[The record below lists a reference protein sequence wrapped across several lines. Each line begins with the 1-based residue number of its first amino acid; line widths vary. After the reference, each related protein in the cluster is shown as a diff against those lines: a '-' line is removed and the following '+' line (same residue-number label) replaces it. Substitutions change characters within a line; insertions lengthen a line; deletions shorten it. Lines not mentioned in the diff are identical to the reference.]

1 MTTTTRS
8 PILVAMQRFT
18 ENARL
23 AVFHA
28 QEHTQRLGEA
38 YVSTEHLLLGLLD
51 VEECT
56 AVKMLL
62 ALGIDPQA
70 IRQVIDESAGG
81 GVAEV
86 DARQDMT
93 LTSRAK
99 HVIDLAYDEASTF
112 RHNYIGT
119 EHLLLGLRREEAGFA
134 ARVLSQLD
142 VPLDDLR
149 SLLPAMATEDAGSA
163 LDSLMEME
171 DEPDAQATE
180 LLLELILADM
190 PPGLGFV
197 LAERG
202 IQPWTLGSLVDTD
215 ISFES
220 EITFAELLVDAQ
232 GIAADRKDAVLT
244 GDHFVLA
251 ILHRGDSLSAYVLES
266 LGLSYAVIESAM
278 DA

>member
-1 MTTTTRS
+1 MW
-8 PILVAMQRFT
+8 QRFT
-18 ENARL
+18 EDARQ
-23 AVFHA
+23 AVFYA
-28 QEHTQRLGEA
+28 QEHAQRLGQA

-56 AVKMLL
+56 AFKMLI
-62 ALGIDPQA
+62 ALGIDPQT
-70 IRQVIDESAGG
+70 IRQMIEESAGG
-81 GVAEV
+81 GAVEAGV
-86 DARQDMT
+86 PQDMT
-93 LTSRAK
+93 LTPRAK
-99 HVIDLAYDEASTF
+99 RVIDLAYDEARNL

-149 SLLPAMATEDAGSA
+149 ALLLTMVKEDAGSA
-163 LDSLMEME
+163 LEALVE
-171 DEPDAQATE
+171 DEDDGPDTTATE
-180 LLLELILADM
+180 QLLELILADL
-190 PPGLGFV
+190 PPGLSLV
-197 LAERG
+197 LEQRG
-202 IQPWTLGSLVDTD
+202 INPWAIDALLEADIRFDT
-215 ISFES
+215 

-251 ILHRGDSLSAYVLES
+251 ILHRGESLAAYVLES
-266 LGLSYAVIESAM
+266 LGLTYSIIEAAM